1 MINYYAPT
9 VYENA
14 MGLSRNLALILGGCT
29 SLAYLVG
36 SIIPLWSMDVLGR
49 RSSLMISASGLCVC
63 FALVAGLLSVG
74 STDCAYAATVFVF
87 IFQIFLGIGYL
98 PVPWYAAFLL
108 VRGLCL
114 RRTML
119 MIIQVLS

>member
-9 VYENA
+9 VYQNA
-14 MGLSRNLALILGGCT
+14 MGLSRNLSLILGGCT

-49 RSSLMISASGLCVC
+49 RSSLMISAAGLCTC
-63 FALVAGLLSVG
+63 FVLVAALLSTG
-74 STDCAYAATVFVF
+74 TEACAYAATVFVF

-98 PVPWYAAFLL
+98 PVPWYAISSL
-108 VRGLCL
+108 
-114 RRTML
+114 
-119 MIIQVLS
+119 